1 MGIEELQSGGADL
14 LVDGVTVDTGGI
26 DAGLGELVAALV
38 VAFVDED
45 LVIDQAGDD
54 DELGIWDVRGAKA
67 AFSCAGVCMSRAPTV
82 TWAGMVI

>member
-14 LVDGVTVDTGGI
+14 LVDGVTVDAGGI

-54 DELGIWDVRGAKA
+54 DELGAWDVRGGEG
-67 AFSCAGVCMSRAPTV
+67 GVVVAEASACRARRR
-82 TWAGMVI
+82 